1 MRGWCCRASAHL
13 CVYVCVCMYVCM
25 CVCVCVLLTGALR
38 GRCSACSDGRK
49 VQPRGHRK
57 LRTAPGCAACSRVP
71 EQKIREPSH
80 SMAGCGRTGS
90 HSRTYIAGPPKVQLD
105 RHGALGSFPPV
116 DRQAPDGS
124 WKSCLWMYQHWFWG
138 GISKKLYTS
147 IRIY

>member
-1 MRGWCCRASAHL
+1 MRGWCCRASGQL

-80 SMAGCGRTGS
+80 STAGCGRTGS
-90 HSRTYIAGPPKVQLD
+90 HSRTYIASPPRSSWIDMVLWDHFHQWTGKHLM
-105 RHGALGSFPPV
+105 
-116 DRQAPDGS
+116 APGNLA
-124 WKSCLWMYQHWFWG
+124 CEC
-138 GISKKLYTS
+138 TS
-147 IRIY
+147 IDFEGAFQRNCTHL